1 MPDFILDCNHLSNA
15 IRKHSVL
22 RDRIRL
28 ERRTDRRFVTIMPIL
43 CELQAGI
50 QQTSHPA
57 DNQLRLTQLLRL
69 VRVWPVDLETAE
81 IYGASHIELRR
92 KGRVLSQVDMMIAA
106 LARQHKLVVLTT
118 DQDFEALTDLR
129 LENWVE

>member
-28 ERRTDRRFVTIMPIL
+28 ERRTDRRFVTIMLIL

-57 DNQLRLTQLLRL
+57 DNQLRL
-69 VRVWPVDLETAE
+69 VRVWLVDMETAE
-81 IYGASHIELRR
+81 IYGATHIELRR

-118 DQDFEALTDLR
+118 DRDFEALTDLR